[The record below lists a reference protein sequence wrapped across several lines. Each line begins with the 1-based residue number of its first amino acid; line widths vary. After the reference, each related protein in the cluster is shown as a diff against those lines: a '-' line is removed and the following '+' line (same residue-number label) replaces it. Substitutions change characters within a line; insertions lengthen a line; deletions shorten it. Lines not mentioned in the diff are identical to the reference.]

1 MVLGGSK
8 LLPADSEPS
17 SSEKLRSFNRAVKE
31 ARGKIQDLYG
41 QDQYRRQPRHTIDD
55 MLASFAQTSS
65 GESEDNAM
73 AEAANAWYRDFQTGH
88 KKSHTVSKQRGTNY
102 ESNYLRDMQNTEIGK
117 VKQKYKDTAVDPIIL
132 VFETTMAPFQYGGS
146 GLTYLDIKLKQAQ
159 EILNEHEKTSK
170 RDPYRV
176 KEYHKKAELNDDLPE
191 FENRPV
197 PDGLYEQTLLR
208 LDSPKWRPNNLLH
221 EANYK
226 LSKIEQEAS
235 ENAQR
240 KIPPK
245 GRGLNKRS
253 SYHGFNPMNEIK
265 LKTSNRLMLKG
276 MGPSLPSNALVE
288 SQHAHLNQ
296 EGYMSDDGER
306 RQQCDGLSP
315 MTNKMRQSP
324 EVVSSGGHNM
334 LDLPQSYDYRLPPY
348 DRFHA
353 LSQRQMP
360 NMVDYLH
367 PNRRSVGDPGRYKR
381 EHTLNMTLATTAKVA
396 VNESGTKAEQL
407 DIPSVPALKESE
419 PKVEE
424 QQDVKVEPDKEPIDS
439 KVVGK
444 ATAFEKV
451 QVEAEA
457 KSLKVRTDI
466 EVKPTEPTELKDDA
480 VSVSEA
486 DISTKPEV
494 GESAQDSAVKVESIE
509 AKTRL
514 ETDAISEAEGS
525 LETQNKSNSHA
536 VLQSVLEQPQVQE
549 KSQAAASIKDAVL
562 QESIKLTVEESFTS
576 RPADEVSEEPE
587 RSKIAPGTPHL
598 PNPDAVVKLLA
609 NELSH
614 FSGDKDRNKRHIQ
627 SLRRRWSPRKNRRSK
642 RSIGEEQQPPECP
655 ERTKRMADPL
665 LDDLEDHNGNHLH
678 FGDLESGLLMSDVEE
693 ETAPYGEDEASLYDA
708 SSVQVPMMNQ
718 RANGQQ
724 QQQQQQ
730 QQQPQQQQQQQPQQ
744 LQQPSNFKASFNLT
758 NFFNELQ
765 KMQKNRPL
773 QLQEN
778 RPAQQQQQQQLQQ
791 QQQQSPIQHQYLPQQ
806 QHFPQKPY
814 LPKQQY
820 LPPQQQAPLQTQQ
833 KQLIAPPLMK
843 QSAVHRY
850 FGPFFNKQVKN
861 NMLSTVDPCIT
872 QVEPLTRPS
881 VSITIDPNC
890 ISITT
895 PVPNMMTE
903 STTPGFGGNK
913 TSIPS
918 MTNTTDTST
927 NATDSG
933 GADQGKTSGPAVPT
947 GDVCYKPDA
956 LRLNVSI
963 NANVCGDPKT
973 KQFYGNGSINM
984 QPAFDQMNTDLMLD
998 WADSAD
1004 SAEHGSDDTLM
1015 QNDDR
1020 YAREAGRNWR
1030 DNTGHRRNNRWGKEK
1045 SKGKKEYKP
1054 ESSKCSGNAEFCD
1067 DSLEKLITGKTSEN
1081 M

>member
-1 MVLGGSK
+1 MAAQLVQVAVVATPADRAAEAGGTHPSPSGKWQVANNLNWNESYPDWNMIFLQFWWTLMVLGGSK

-88 KKSHTVSKQRGTNY
+88 KKSHTVSKQRGTNS
-102 ESNYLRDMQNTEIGK
+102 ESNYLKDMQSTEIGK
-117 VKQKYKDTAVDPIIL
+117 VKQKYKDTAVDPITL

-176 KEYHKKAELNDDLPE
+176 KEYQKKAELNDDLPE

-288 SQHAHLNQ
+288 SQHAHLVDELIKRRERKMRREQEQQQDPDLYLDHYQEQNQ

-306 RQQCDGLSP
+306 RQQYDGLSP

-381 EHTLNMTLATTAKVA
+381 EHTLNMTLASTAKVA

-451 QVEAEA
+451 Q
-457 KSLKVRTDI
+457 
-466 EVKPTEPTELKDDA
+466 
-480 VSVSEA
+480 
-486 DISTKPEV
+486 
-494 GESAQDSAVKVESIE
+494 
-509 AKTRL
+509 
-514 ETDAISEAEGS
+514 
-525 LETQNKSNSHA
+525 
-536 VLQSVLEQPQVQE
+536 
-549 KSQAAASIKDAVL
+549 
-562 QESIKLTVEESFTS
+562 
-576 RPADEVSEEPE
+576 
-587 RSKIAPGTPHL
+587 
-598 PNPDAVVKLLA
+598 
-609 NELSH
+609 
-614 FSGDKDRNKRHIQ
+614 
-627 SLRRRWSPRKNRRSK
+627 
-642 RSIGEEQQPPECP
+642 
-655 ERTKRMADPL
+655 
-665 LDDLEDHNGNHLH
+665 
-678 FGDLESGLLMSDVEE
+678 
-693 ETAPYGEDEASLYDA
+693 
-708 SSVQVPMMNQ
+708 
-718 RANGQQ
+718 
-724 QQQQQQ
+724 
-730 QQQPQQQQQQQPQQ
+730 
-744 LQQPSNFKASFNLT
+744 
-758 NFFNELQ
+758 
-765 KMQKNRPL
+765 
-773 QLQEN
+773 
-778 RPAQQQQQQQLQQ
+778 
-791 QQQQSPIQHQYLPQQ
+791 
-806 QHFPQKPY
+806 
-814 LPKQQY
+814 
-820 LPPQQQAPLQTQQ
+820 
-833 KQLIAPPLMK
+833 
-843 QSAVHRY
+843 
-850 FGPFFNKQVKN
+850 
-861 NMLSTVDPCIT
+861 
-872 QVEPLTRPS
+872 
-881 VSITIDPNC
+881 
-890 ISITT
+890 
-895 PVPNMMTE
+895 
-903 STTPGFGGNK
+903 
-913 TSIPS
+913 
-918 MTNTTDTST
+918 
-927 NATDSG
+927 
-933 GADQGKTSGPAVPT
+933 
-947 GDVCYKPDA
+947 
-956 LRLNVSI
+956 
-963 NANVCGDPKT
+963 
-973 KQFYGNGSINM
+973 
-984 QPAFDQMNTDLMLD
+984 
-998 WADSAD
+998 
-1004 SAEHGSDDTLM
+1004 
-1015 QNDDR
+1015 
-1020 YAREAGRNWR
+1020 GR
-1030 DNTGHRRNNRWGKEK
+1030 G
-1045 SKGKKEYKP
+1045 
-1054 ESSKCSGNAEFCD
+1054 
-1067 DSLEKLITGKTSEN
+1067 
-1081 M
+1081 